1 MEINFEECLKE
12 LSEIAE
18 ACTEIVHTKGF
29 QYISQIEDVFNKG
42 NALFQLLVEATESK
56 EELQEHL
63 EMWNKALEAGVYEA
77 CNNLDM

>member
-1 MEINFEECLKE
+1 MEINFEEWVKE

-29 QYISQIEDVFNKG
+29 QYISQMEDVFNKG
-42 NALFQLLVEATESK
+42 NALFQLLVEVTENK

-63 EMWNKALEAGVYEA
+63 EMWNKALKIGTYEA
-77 CNNLDM
+77 CNNINM

>member
-18 ACTEIVHTKGF
+18 AYTEIVHTKGF
-29 QYISQIEDVFNKG
+29 QYISQMEDVFNKG
-42 NALFQLLVEATESK
+42 NALFLLLVEVTESK

-63 EMWNKALEAGVYEA
+63 KMWNKALETGIYEA
-77 CNNLDM
+77 CNNIDM

>member
-29 QYISQIEDVFNKG
+29 QYISQMENMFNKG
-42 NALFQLLVEATESK
+42 NALFQLLVETTESK
-56 EELQEHL
+56 EELKEHL
-63 EMWNKALEAGVYEA
+63 EMWNKALEIGTYEA
-77 CNNLDM
+77 CNNIDM

>member
-29 QYISQIEDVFNKG
+29 QYISQIEDMFNKG
-42 NALFQLLVEATESK
+42 NALFQLLVETTESK
-56 EELQEHL
+56 EELKEHL
-63 EMWNKALEAGVYEA
+63 EMWNKALETGTYEA
-77 CNNLDM
+77 CNNIDM

>member
-12 LSEIAE
+12 LSEISE

-29 QYISQIEDVFNKG
+29 KYISQMEDVFNKG
-42 NALFQLLVEATESK
+42 NALFQLLVDATESK

-63 EMWNKALEAGVYEA
+63 EMWDKALEVGLYET
-77 CNNLDM
+77 CDSIKM

>member
-12 LSEIAE
+12 LDKIAE

-29 QYISQIEDVFNKG
+29 QYISQMEDVFNKG
-42 NALFQLLVEATESK
+42 NALFQLLVDATESK

-77 CNNLDM
+77 CNNIDM

>member
-1 MEINFEECLKE
+1 MEINFKE
-12 LSEIAE
+12 LSEMAE
-18 ACTEIVHTKGF
+18 AVKEVVYTKGF

>member
-29 QYISQIEDVFNKG
+29 QYISQMENMFNKG
-42 NALFQLLVEATESK
+42 NALFQLLVETTESK

-63 EMWNKALEAGVYEA
+63 EMWNKALETGTYEA
-77 CNNLDM
+77 CNNIDM